1 MRVFPTLVMGC
12 ALILGGWPPSALAD
26 PFKLNSGK
34 IVDILAVETVK
45 TAQGPALKL
54 RYSSKTPL
62 SDTATLRKEADG
74 LWEHFFVNAERGG
87 HSRAEITAVGPN
99 KAGAGTPVDF
109 IFVKRAG
116 DWRTLEMGLGPK
128 GKLTEN
134 FLRELDDRGKWISDH
149 KNYNAILLYLAKDWT
164 VTYIYPRHLGI
175 EPVTLDRESLFELY
189 RRFKDKLTSF
199 NITGQS
205 EILSIQ
211 ISNNGLAVQTET
223 RAKRHATIQGRPVT
237 LVGRLIENIE
247 LRQGAVVATQ
257 AHLVVEDIA
266 VGVEH

>member
-1 MRVFPTLVMGC
+1 MAGTALENSMRVFPTLVMGC
-12 ALILGGWPPSALAD
+12 ALILGGWPQTALAD

-34 IVDILAVETVK
+34 IVDILAVKTVK
-45 TAQGPALKL
+45 TAKGRTLKL

-99 KAGAGTPVDF
+99 KDGAGTPVDF
-109 IFVKRAG
+109 IFVKRNG
-116 DWRTLEMGLGPK
+116 DWRTLEKGLGPK
-128 GKLTEN
+128 GKLTEK
-134 FLRELDDRGKWISDH
+134 FIRELDDRSKWISDH

-164 VTYIYPRHLGI
+164 VTYIYPR
-175 EPVTLDRESLFELY
+175 
-189 RRFKDKLTSF
+189 
-199 NITGQS
+199 
-205 EILSIQ
+205 
-211 ISNNGLAVQTET
+211 QTET